1 MNIGPDP
8 IFFNLWQRRTLNKCE
23 ICSNYNSW
31 ELYCDPFFVT
41 TAAAFAP
48 QLPSPI
54 LRIPHFSFSPH
65 FPSMHSYSLIL
76 ESQNPSTH
84 ITMAFSFATSLPSLS
99 PSLVLFSFLF
109 PDFISQVTMWRHIVN
124 TLHSWTVN
132 GGYIYFAHHLT
143 NASFHSRSCQRWWHL
158 FWCKNICSFGVS
170 IFWVIWVI
178 LKNYLTNYFYK
189 KFWKR

>member
-1 MNIGPDP
+1 MGQIP
-8 IFFNLWQRRTLNKCE
+8 FFSTFDNV
-23 ICSNYNSW
+23 
-31 ELYCDPFFVT
+31 ELSISVKFAQITIAGNCIVIPFFVT

-84 ITMAFSFATSLPSLS
+84 ITTAFSFATSLPSLS

-109 PDFISQVTMWRHIVN
+109 PDFISQVTMVEAYREHPAFLN
-124 TLHSWTVN
+124 
-132 GGYIYFAHHLT
+132 
-143 NASFHSRSCQRWWHL
+143 C
-158 FWCKNICSFGVS
+158 
-170 IFWVIWVI
+170 
-178 LKNYLTNYFYK
+178 
-189 KFWKR
+189 